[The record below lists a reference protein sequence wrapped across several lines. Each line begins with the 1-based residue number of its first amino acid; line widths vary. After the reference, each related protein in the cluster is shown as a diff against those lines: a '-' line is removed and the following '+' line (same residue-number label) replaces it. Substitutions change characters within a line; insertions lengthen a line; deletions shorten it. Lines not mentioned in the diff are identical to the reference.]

1 MGGELPREYGRT
13 LDPFVALGQAA
24 AVTERLALGTGI
36 TLVAQHD
43 PIGLAKQAATLDH
56 LSGGRFTLGVG
67 YGWNV
72 EEAADH
78 GVAWS
83 TRRELGR
90 DRMALMRALW
100 ADEPTGYEGAFG
112 SVQPSEAH
120 PKPVQRPR
128 GPVNGPR
135 TLIGGGAG
143 PKLFAHIAE
152 YADGWLPIGG
162 RGAHRVPAGA
172 AGGLGGG
179 RARSGAPP
187 GGAVRGP
194 PRPREARPLRG
205 AGRRG
210 GRAPASPGGRT
221 RGPAGAGRLRRVPV
235 GALPGRARPVRTGA
249 GSPPYAP
256 ERGAVRRTRRS
267 AGQPHAWRV
276 RRGGPPCAGR
286 GAAPYAPAT
295 SAPRPPS
302 APVTSPARTAYGGR
316 PCNRGRR
323 QGILNH
329 RDRIRGPGRRAAP
342 RARTGGPPGWGVE

>member
-1 MGGELPREYGRT
+1 MRISTTIFLTDETVTPVRLARELEQRGFGGLYLPEHTHIPVIRSTPYPMGGELPREYGRT

-43 PIGLAKQAATLDH
+43 PIDLAKQAATLDH

-78 GVAWS
+78 GVEWS

-112 SVQPSEAH
+112 SVQASEAH
-120 PKPVQRPR
+120 PKPAQRPR

-143 PKLFAHIAE
+143 PKLFAHIVE

-162 RGAHRVPAGA
+162 
-172 AGGLGGG
+172 GGLTE
-179 RARSGAPP
+179 SLPK
-187 GGAVRGP
+187 
-194 PRPREARPLRG
+194 LRTAWEQ
-205 AGRRG
+205 AGRDPKG
-210 GRAPASPGGRT
+210 LQVVPYAVLPSPGKLAHYAELGIEEVVLQLPPADEAQVLRT
-221 RGPAGAGRLRRVPV
+221 LDG
-235 GALPGRARPVRTGA
+235 
-249 GSPPYAP
+249 YA
-256 ERGAVRRTRRS
+256 
-267 AGQPHAWRV
+267 
-276 RRGGPPCAGR
+276 
-286 GAAPYAPAT
+286 
-295 SAPRPPS
+295 
-302 APVTSPARTAYGGR
+302 AY
-316 PCNRGRR
+316 
-323 QGILNH
+323 L
-329 RDRIRGPGRRAAP
+329 
-342 RARTGGPPGWGVE
+342 